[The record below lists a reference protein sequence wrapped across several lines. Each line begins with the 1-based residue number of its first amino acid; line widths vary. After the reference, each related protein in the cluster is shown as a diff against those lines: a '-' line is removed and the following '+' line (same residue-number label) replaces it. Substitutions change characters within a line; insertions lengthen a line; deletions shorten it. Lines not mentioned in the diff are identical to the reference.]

1 MKLTHANS
9 DKQVGASLLANT
21 PRASPSSRNRLLCQL
36 KQPRCAHPTADTH
49 GNHHKPGATT
59 TAF

>member
-21 PRASPSSRNRLLCQL
+21 PRASPTLPNRLLCQL
-36 KQPRCAHPTADTH
+36 KQPRCAHPAADTH